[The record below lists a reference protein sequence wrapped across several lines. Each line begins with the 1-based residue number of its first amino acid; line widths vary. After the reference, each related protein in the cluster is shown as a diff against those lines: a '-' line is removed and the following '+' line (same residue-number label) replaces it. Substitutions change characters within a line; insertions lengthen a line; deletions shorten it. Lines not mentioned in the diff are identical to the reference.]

1 MRCINVLHVKTDA
14 IFQNAT
20 VMTVERKTDSK
31 KAEPSGQSL
40 STMTTTDWTGYT
52 PPAWIVAGTFRDASE
67 WIGFGAQKA

>member
-1 MRCINVLHVKTDA
+1 
-14 IFQNAT
+14 
-20 VMTVERKTDSK
+20 MTVERKTDSK

-52 PPAWIVAGTFRDASE
+52 PPAWIVAETFRDASE